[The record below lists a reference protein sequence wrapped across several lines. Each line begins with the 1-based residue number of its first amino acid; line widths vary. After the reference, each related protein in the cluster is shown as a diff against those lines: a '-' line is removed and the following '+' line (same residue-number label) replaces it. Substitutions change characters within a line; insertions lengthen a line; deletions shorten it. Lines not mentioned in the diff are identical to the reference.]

1 MSPKGYHG
9 EMNSEGT
16 LERKVCRNCAK
27 PFEYLRVE
35 RRTWRVVC
43 DDCRSLSK
51 KNHERNTNR
60 GLAKKRRNLA
70 YNYGMKMT
78 EYDSMVEACG
88 GVCQSCGSPPAE
100 EGSFSQ
106 CNLNVDHDHATGR
119 VRGLLCSGCNLALGL
134 LGEDVDRLKGLISYL
149 NEQGVSQ
156 SETENG
162 RS

>member
-1 MSPKGYHG
+1 MDPV
-9 EMNSEGT
+9 
-16 LERKVCRNCAK
+16 LRRKDCRHCAQ
-27 PFEYLRVE
+27 PFEYLQTGRGS
-35 RRTWRVVC
+35 RSIC
-43 DDCRSLSK
+43 DDCGPCTRESG
-51 KNHERNTNR
+51 NR

-70 YNYGMKMT
+70 YNYGMKLA
-78 EYDSMVEACG
+78 EYDSLVEACG